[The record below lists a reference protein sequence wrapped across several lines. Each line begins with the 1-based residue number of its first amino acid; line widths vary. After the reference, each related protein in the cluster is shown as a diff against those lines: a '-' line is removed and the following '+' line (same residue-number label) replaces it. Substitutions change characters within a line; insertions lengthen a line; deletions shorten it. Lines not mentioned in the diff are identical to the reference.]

1 MSSLTLTTFLLAV
14 VEDRC
19 QCVGDSGDDDQHGD
33 LQIRCR
39 GCPAG
44 ENRLKCKSRKE
55 NRLTCQQPSQFQPW
69 LITPSECVVINLG
82 QPSTT
87 G

>member
-19 QCVGDSGDDDQHGD
+19 HCVGDDDQHGD

-39 GCPAG
+39 GSPPG
-44 ENRLKCKSRKE
+44 ENRHKCKSMKE
-55 NRLTCQQPSQFQPW
+55 NLRTKQTKTVLHYKA
-69 LITPSECVVINLG
+69 LLMILHRYRNK
-82 QPSTT
+82 
-87 G
+87 

>member
-1 MSSLTLTTFLLAV
+1 MSSLTLTTFPLAV

-44 ENRLKCKSRKE
+44 ETFFFGCESSPISRNVRSCVSPSVSPLDKCKVR
-55 NRLTCQQPSQFQPW
+55 PSKA
-69 LITPSECVVINLG
+69 
-82 QPSTT
+82 
-87 G
+87 

>member
-1 MSSLTLTTFLLAV
+1 MSSLTLTTFPLAV

-39 GCPAG
+39 GSPAG
-44 ENRLKCKSRKE
+44 ETRL
-55 NRLTCQQPSQFQPW
+55 L
-69 LITPSECVVINLG
+69 
-82 QPSTT
+82 
-87 G
+87 

>member
-44 ENRLKCKSRKE
+44 ENRLKCKSMKE
-55 NRLTCQQPSQFQPW
+55 NLRTKQTKTVLHYK
-69 LITPSECVVINLG
+69 G
-82 QPSTT
+82 TT
-87 G
+87 HDFTQI

>member
-33 LQIRCR
+33 LQIRTKQTKTV
-39 GCPAG
+39 
-44 ENRLKCKSRKE
+44 LYYKS
-55 NRLTCQQPSQFQPW
+55 THDFTQ
-69 LITPSECVVINLG
+69 I
-82 QPSTT
+82 
-87 G
+87 